1 MYRPVLSAFLAIAML
16 FPVLAARG
24 AVPETQTPP
33 AEGAAAPNFSLKT
46 LGGQTVE
53 LAALTS
59 ERPVVLLVLRGWPG
73 YQCPLCTKQVHEFV
87 AQAAAFKARGAQV
100 LMVYP
105 GPAEQLVEGD
115 RVSVGFR
122 DRSRRAHPV
131 CQGKQ
136 DTRRARERRA
146 GARSAAVII
155 SKRGKGSERALA
167 SILST
172 FPTDEVTGCSP
183 GRTGEEDGAGVG
195 QRDERPGSTDC
206 DLRRRAC

>member
-105 GPAEQLVEGD
+105 GPAEQLVAHAQEFIADKAWPAEFLFVIDPDYTFTNAYALRWSAPKETAYPSAFVIDRGGRIRFAKVSKTHGG
-115 RVSVGFR
+115 RVSVE
-122 DRSRRAHPV
+122 
-131 CQGKQ
+131 Q
-136 DTRRARERRA
+136 
-146 GARSAAVII
+146 
-155 SKRGKGSERALA
+155 ALA
-167 SILST
+167 AL
-172 FPTDEVTGCSP
+172 P
-183 GRTGEEDGAGVG
+183 
-195 QRDERPGSTDC
+195 
-206 DLRRRAC
+206 